1 MQIRPLLPDE
11 MEPCR
16 SLVRSVFDRFEA
28 PDYSREGAASFYAF
42 LDSVPE
48 QFSSGALK
56 IRAALREDRLIG
68 VLAMRD
74 GRHIC
79 LLFVDPS
86 FHRQGIARALVQTAA
101 DFARENGQKQ
111 LTVNS
116 SPYAVPVYHRLGFS
130 DLGPEQ
136 TADGI
141 RFTPMR
147 CPL

>member
-130 DLGPEQ
+130 DLSAEQ

-141 RFTPMR
+141 RFAPMR
-147 CPL
+147 CLL

>member
-28 PDYSREGAASFYAF
+28 PDYSREGAASFYSF

-48 QFSSGALK
+48 QFAAGALR
-56 IRAALREDRLIG
+56 IWAALREGRLAG

-74 GRHIC
+74 GCHIC
-79 LLFVDPS
+79 LLFVDPG

-101 DFARENGQKQ
+101 AFARENGQKQ

-130 DLGPEQ
+130 DLNAEQ

-147 CPL
+147 RLL